1 MDKRLVNVCE
11 AGNIE
16 AFYALLEDEPQ
27 IVDYIDQ
34 LPFTRTPLH
43 LAIIAR
49 KLEFAEEI
57 ARFNPSYIT
66 KLDSFGYNSVHL
78 AAQFGELEM
87 VKSLLEKLE
96 LKKEFLRGKENRN
109 PLHVAVISGKIEV
122 VEYLVRN
129 YDGWIMDLTDRNET
143 VFHLA
148 VKNKQLGV
156 LLVLIDY
163 VRVVFGCFDENNI
176 GFANDLL
183 NCKDEEGNTILHLA
197 IMMNQQQ
204 VVEALLGSCTNNS
217 TGIFGVDVNSLNTEN
232 STALDIFLQFPQGK
246 RDSKIEQILVQAGA
260 KTRANIALP

>member
-1 MDKRLVNVCE
+1 M
-11 AGNIE
+11 
-16 AFYALLEDEPQ
+16 
-27 IVDYIDQ
+27 
-34 LPFTRTPLH
+34 
-43 LAIIAR
+43 
-49 KLEFAEEI
+49 
-57 ARFNPSYIT
+57 
-66 KLDSFGYNSVHL
+66 
-78 AAQFGELEM
+78 
-87 VKSLLEKLE
+87 
-96 LKKEFLRGKENRN
+96 
-109 PLHVAVISGKIEV
+109 ISGKIEV

-204 VVEALLGSCTNNS
+204 V
-217 TGIFGVDVNSLNTEN
+217 IH
-232 STALDIFLQFPQGK
+232 
-246 RDSKIEQILVQAGA
+246 
-260 KTRANIALP
+260 